1 MTVEINSYFRLEL
14 SKAFRV
20 SGFMIA
26 GQLMSRFFNNLT
38 SSYQAETGTELSKKS
53 TEICL
58 MHIISL
64 ALKIYFF
71 QITHEFSSI

>member
-1 MTVEINSYFRLEL
+1 
-14 SKAFRV
+14 
-20 SGFMIA
+20 
-26 GQLMSRFFNNLT
+26 MSRFFNNLT